1 MPKFGK
7 YSLLLMNRDDKY
19 CRGFIGGSRD
29 LICVNKSCA
38 IISHS
43 KPSSKWVQ
51 PERVVFVHP
60 AIKVAR
66 LLTAFVLPDT
76 VLSGNGLP
84 EDVLWT
90 ASDATKTPKQWLT
103 KFMPFARMKAA
114 EMCRL
119 KEEDE
124 EEEESLADYQ
134 FGMEVDVPD
143 GPMGVT
149 WEPIPIVIYPPF
161 MAEEEVKRLGDDG
174 LYATEIR
181 EAISGVRERLTD
193 AQLAAR
199 ADAET
204 LVEYVDR
211 SSNWLMEHVD
221 ILHCCGDRLQ
231 TAVGD
236 IAALTA
242 QFPYPTLAKSV
253 YNLLSQVE
261 DLRTH
266 VNSQVDGVFEDIK
279 SVDADLKL
287 HIPLLRQELDSL
299 GRRAYALEQHCST
312 ATLSVDLTSSSV
324 IRDPSSGHPL
334 ISLGELISQLAN
346 LKSENSNLRAQIGA
360 LGGASLGSSSF
371 GAHVFTSTSELETVL
386 VNEMPTD
393 GLVFVELFVDI
404 NTMPCHNAN
413 VDPGNAL
420 SLLTWDKATKDMILK
435 GYTAAARK
443 VIRSFQEIV
452 SSLYTDGKEALP
464 GQKIAAFKSPGSG
477 LVRKGGMVDVR
488 G

>member
-1 MPKFGK
+1 
-7 YSLLLMNRDDKY
+7 
-19 CRGFIGGSRD
+19 

-38 IISHS
+38 IIAHS

-66 LLTAFVLPDT
+66 LLTAFVLPGT
-76 VLSGNGLP
+76 VLSGDGLP

-103 KFMPFARMKAA
+103 EFMPFARMKAA

-119 KEEDE
+119 EEEDE

-143 GPMGVT
+143 GPTGVT

-161 MAEEEVKRLGDDG
+161 MGEEELRRLGDDG

-181 EAISGVRERLTD
+181 EAITGVRARLTD

-221 ILHCCGDRLQ
+221 ILHCCGDCLQ

-242 QFPYPTLAKSV
+242 RFLSPHLPTVCTSSWVKLRTCAPTSTVKLMECSRTSSPSMRTSGYTFPYCDKNSIRWEDGPTPWNSIV
-253 YNLLSQVE
+253 LLQ
-261 DLRTH
+261 
-266 VNSQVDGVFEDIK
+266 
-279 SVDADLKL
+279 
-287 HIPLLRQELDSL
+287 LRQ
-299 GRRAYALEQHCST
+299 
-312 ATLSVDLTSSSV
+312 
-324 IRDPSSGHPL
+324 
-334 ISLGELISQLAN
+334 
-346 LKSENSNLRAQIGA
+346 
-360 LGGASLGSSSF
+360 
-371 GAHVFTSTSELETVL
+371 
-386 VNEMPTD
+386 
-393 GLVFVELFVDI
+393 
-404 NTMPCHNAN
+404 
-413 VDPGNAL
+413 
-420 SLLTWDKATKDMILK
+420 
-435 GYTAAARK
+435 
-443 VIRSFQEIV
+443 
-452 SSLYTDGKEALP
+452 
-464 GQKIAAFKSPGSG
+464 
-477 LVRKGGMVDVR
+477 
-488 G
+488 